1 MQQKKKKEGSSDKSW
16 ASCFLAMVFVNILH
30 AFLIKWPTNQ
40 KNASSLCWILSNIT
54 GIECREKFQQ
64 SDLSESLSCF
74 HGNLLYPTWQCKHL
88 WKRNYSGDWLHTNS
102 QSHRNGGT
110 CSLLHNKTKEI
121 SFLIIYYDHAHQ
133 RFQNINHIWFT

>member
-30 AFLIKWPTNQ
+30 AFIF
-40 KNASSLCWILSNIT
+40 SLYREYIENI
-54 GIECREKFQQ
+54 EYREKFQQ
-64 SDLSESLSCF
+64 SDLSECLSCF
-74 HGNLLYPTWQCKHL
+74 QCNLLYPTWQCKHL

-121 SFLIIYYDHAHQ
+121 SFLIIYCDHAHQ
-133 RFQNINHIWFT
+133 RIQNIYQIWFT